1 MTLGL
6 EACQPLS
13 NMLKAQKAAE
23 VDNAHTT
30 KSVNTYVVERRFN
43 RTAEKVATGKWKWN
57 GKYEVA
63 TIALEI
69 MNRWEYDYKHIS
81 VDQWTY

>member
-43 RTAEKVATGKWKWN
+43 RTAEKVATGK
-57 GKYEVA
+57 
-63 TIALEI
+63 
-69 MNRWEYDYKHIS
+69 
-81 VDQWTY
+81 